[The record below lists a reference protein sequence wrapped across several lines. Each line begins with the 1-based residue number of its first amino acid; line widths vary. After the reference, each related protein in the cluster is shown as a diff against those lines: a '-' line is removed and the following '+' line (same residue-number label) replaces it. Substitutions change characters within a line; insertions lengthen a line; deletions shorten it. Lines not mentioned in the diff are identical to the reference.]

1 MFDFFFKGVE
11 GMIIFNG
18 QTYFTIID
26 AAAELGVS
34 AKTVRQ
40 YIVKKIIPEPPIIQ
54 FGIRQVKHF
63 PKAYVDMAKEQLK
76 HYRTVRN
83 DSHVKSQNSLFLDL

>member
-1 MFDFFFKGVE
+1 
-11 GMIIFNG
+11 MIIFNG

-34 AKTVRQ
+34 AKTIRQ
-40 YIVKKIIPEPPIIQ
+40 YITKEIIPEPPVIQ

-63 PKAYVDMAKEQLK
+63 PKTYMAIAKERLT
-76 HYRTVRN
+76 HYRNARN
-83 DSHVKSQNSLFLDL
+83 ENHTKDENSLLLDL

>member
-1 MFDFFFKGVE
+1 
-11 GMIIFNG
+11 MIIFNG

-34 AKTVRQ
+34 AKTIRQ
-40 YIVKKIIPEPPIIQ
+40 YIAKGIIPAPPVLQ

-63 PKAYVDMAKEQLK
+63 PKTYMEMAKERLK
-76 HYRTVRN
+76 QYRT
-83 DSHVKSQNSLFLDL
+83 SHNGDHAKGQNSLSLDL

>member
-1 MFDFFFKGVE
+1 
-11 GMIIFNG
+11 MIIFNG

-34 AKTVRQ
+34 AKTIRQ
-40 YIVKKIIPEPPIIQ
+40 YITKRIIPEPPIIQ

-63 PKAYVDMAKEQLK
+63 PKIYMDIAKERLK
-76 HYRTVRN
+76 QYRTVRN
-83 DSHVKSQNSLFLDL
+83 ESHVKSQNSLLLDL

>member
-1 MFDFFFKGVE
+1 
-11 GMIIFNG
+11 MIIFNG

-34 AKTVRQ
+34 AKTIRQ
-40 YIVKKIIPEPPIIQ
+40 YITKEIIPEPPVIQ

-63 PKAYVDMAKEQLK
+63 PKVYMDIAKERLT
-76 HYRTVRN
+76 HYRNARN
-83 DSHVKSQNSLFLDL
+83 DGHVKNQNSLLLDL

>member
-1 MFDFFFKGVE
+1 
-11 GMIIFNG
+11 MIIFNG

-34 AKTVRQ
+34 AKTIRQ
-40 YIVKKIIPEPPIIQ
+40 YITKRIIPEPPVIQ

-63 PKAYVDMAKEQLK
+63 PTAYMDTAKEQLK
-76 HYRTVRN
+76 QYRTARN
-83 DSHVKSQNSLFLDL
+83 GSHVKSQNSLLLDL

>member
-1 MFDFFFKGVE
+1 
-11 GMIIFNG
+11 MIIFNG

-34 AKTVRQ
+34 AKTIRQ
-40 YIVKKIIPEPPIIQ
+40 YIAKRIIPEPPVIQ

-63 PKAYVDMAKEQLK
+63 PKAYVDMAKDQLQQ
-76 HYRTVRN
+76 YRTVRN
-83 DSHVKSQNSLFLDL
+83 DDRVKRQNSLFLDL

>member
-1 MFDFFFKGVE
+1 
-11 GMIIFNG
+11 MIIFNG

-34 AKTVRQ
+34 AKTIRQ
-40 YIVKKIIPEPPIIQ
+40 YIAKGIIPEPPVLQ

-63 PKAYVDMAKEQLK
+63 PKTYMDTAKERLK
-76 HYRTVRN
+76 RYRM
-83 DSHVKSQNSLFLDL
+83 SHNGDQAKGQNSLSLDL

>member
-1 MFDFFFKGVE
+1 
-11 GMIIFNG
+11 MIIFNG

-34 AKTVRQ
+34 AKTIRQ
-40 YIVKKIIPEPPIIQ
+40 YIAKRIIPEPPVIQ

-63 PKAYVDMAKEQLK
+63 PKTYIDAAKERLK
-76 HYRTVRN
+76 RYRA
-83 DSHVKSQNSLFLDL
+83 SHNGDHARGQNSLSLDL

>member
-1 MFDFFFKGVE
+1 
-11 GMIIFNG
+11 MIIFNG

-34 AKTVRQ
+34 AKTIRQ
-40 YIVKKIIPEPPIIQ
+40 YIVKRIIPEPPVIQ

-63 PKAYVDMAKEQLK
+63 PKAYVDMAKERLK
-76 HYRTVRN
+76 QYRTVHNGDR
-83 DSHVKSQNSLFLDL
+83 VTSQNSLFLDL

>member
-1 MFDFFFKGVE
+1 
-11 GMIIFNG
+11 MIIFNG

-34 AKTVRQ
+34 AKTIRQ
-40 YIVKKIIPEPPIIQ
+40 YITKRIIPEPPVIQ

-63 PKAYVDMAKEQLK
+63 PKAYVDTAKERLK
-76 HYRTVRN
+76 QYRTVHNGDR
-83 DSHVKSQNSLFLDL
+83 VKKQNSLFLDL

>member
-1 MFDFFFKGVE
+1 
-11 GMIIFNG
+11 MIIFNG

-34 AKTVRQ
+34 AKTIRQ
-40 YIVKKIIPEPPIIQ
+40 YIIKKIIPEPPVIQ

-63 PKAYVDMAKEQLK
+63 PKAYMDTAKERLT
-76 HYRTVRN
+76 HYRNVRN
-83 DSHVKSQNSLFLDL
+83 DGQVKSQNSLLLDL